1 MELILKIKLLKFGD
15 DWNLFVNNILQLS
28 KETYKSLHDLY
39 YFIFLNEQLDFNNK
53 NILIINGGNQLLY
66 SIIKLNS
73 NNIFIVDKLSEE
85 YAKLDS
91 LPIGDKNIKSNNLK
105 DFIDKNKNLF
115 DFILLDMCKNYDYD
129 LFFNSTT
136 IRSIKQLSNKDAK
149 FYFYIPANK
158 NYNEIINKN
167 FKNIKVYKYKLKDL
181 EEEINVISCNL

>member
-28 KETYKSLHDLY
+28 KETYKSFHDLY

-66 SIIKLNS
+66 SIMKLNN
-73 NNIFIVDKLSEE
+73 NNIFIVDELSEE
-85 YAKLDS
+85 YSKLDI

-105 DFIDKNKNLF
+105 DFINKNKKLF
-115 DFILLDMCKNYDYD
+115 DFVLLDMCKNYDYD

-136 IRSIKQLSNKDAK
+136 MRSIKQLSNKDAK

>member
-28 KETYKSLHDLY
+28 KETYQSLHDLY

-66 SIIKLNS
+66 SIMKLNN
-73 NNIFIVDKLSEE
+73 NNIFIVDELSEE
-85 YAKLDS
+85 YSKLDI

-105 DFIDKNKNLF
+105 DFIDKNKKLF
-115 DFILLDMCKNYDYD
+115 DFVLLDMCKNYDYD

-149 FYFYIPANK
+149 FYFYTPANK

>member
-66 SIIKLNS
+66 SIMKLNN
-73 NNIFIVDKLSEE
+73 NNIFIVDELSEE
-85 YAKLDS
+85 YSKLDI
-91 LPIGDKNIKSNNLK
+91 LPISDKNIKSNNLI
-105 DFIDKNKNLF
+105 DFINKNKNLF
-115 DFILLDMCKNYDYD
+115 DFVLLDMCRNYDYD

-136 IRSIKQLSNKDAK
+136 MRSIKQLSNKDAK

>member
-66 SIIKLNS
+66 SIMKLNN
-73 NNIFIVDKLSEE
+73 NNIFIVDELSEE
-85 YAKLDS
+85 YSKLDI
-91 LPIGDKNIKSNNLK
+91 LPISDKNIKSNNLI
-105 DFIDKNKNLF
+105 DFINKNKNLF
-115 DFILLDMCKNYDYD
+115 DFVLLDMCRNYDYD

-136 IRSIKQLSNKDAK
+136 MRSIKQLSNKDAK

-167 FKNIKVYKYKLKDL
+167 FKNIKIYKYKLKDL

>member
-66 SIIKLNS
+66 SIMKLNN
-73 NNIFIVDKLSEE
+73 NNIFIVDELSEE
-85 YAKLDS
+85 YSKLDI
-91 LPIGDKNIKSNNLK
+91 LPISDKNIKSNNLI
-105 DFIDKNKNLF
+105 DFINKNKNLF
-115 DFILLDMCKNYDYD
+115 DFVLLDMCRNYDYD

-167 FKNIKVYKYKLKDL
+167 FKNIKIYKYKLKDL

>member
-66 SIIKLNS
+66 SIMKLNN
-73 NNIFIVDKLSEE
+73 NNIFIVDELSEE
-85 YAKLDS
+85 YSKLDI
-91 LPIGDKNIKSNNLK
+91 LPISDKNIKSNNLK
-105 DFIDKNKNLF
+105 DFINKNKKLF
-115 DFILLDMCKNYDYD
+115 DFVLLDMCKNYDYD

-136 IRSIKQLSNKDAK
+136 MRSIKQLSNKDAK

>member
-28 KETYKSLHDLY
+28 KETYKSIHDLY

-66 SIIKLNS
+66 SIMKLNN
-73 NNIFIVDKLSEE
+73 NNIFIVDESSEE
-85 YAKLDS
+85 YSKLDI
-91 LPIGDKNIKSNNLK
+91 LPISDKNIKSNNLK
-105 DFIDKNKNLF
+105 DFINKNKNLF
-115 DFILLDMCKNYDYD
+115 DFVLLDMCKNYDYD